1 MSYKPGY
8 FNALNYITLSS
19 KQEQASNLSQVNF
32 NDHTDSGVIGS
43 NEKKDM
49 LGNCISIC
57 VLARTKY
64 STGNANSSN
73 QEYAASKSY
82 YLSNNTSDE
91 SRLGRV
97 HSRNYS
103 QSNDYSEYSF
113 DFIDEL
119 NITQSNSSSV
129 NQDIVDYSYLL
140 FFRTF

>member
-19 KQEQASNLSQVNF
+19 KQEQVSNLSQVNF

-43 NEKKDM
+43 DEKKDM

-73 QEYAASKSY
+73 QEYASSKSY

-91 SRLGRV
+91 SKLGRV

-103 QSNDYSEYSF
+103 QSKDYSEYSF
-113 DFIDEL
+113 DFINEL
-119 NITQSNSSSV
+119 NITQNNNNSV